1 MLGELLKPL
10 RGEGVCL
17 RPFVHADAEG
27 FACAARESAGSVG
40 RWMSWCHAGFSVGE
54 ARAWFAICAAELAA
68 CSAAELGIFAVDGGE
83 VLGGIGLNHFIVEHK
98 LCNLGYWVR
107 ASRQREGIAT
117 HAVRTMARFG
127 FADLGLMRIEIVVAE
142 GNVSSAGVAR
152 KAGAL
157 YEGLVRNRLVVDG
170 VSVPAWMFSM
180 VPDSVGRSQ

>member
-1 MLGELLKPL
+1 MLGELLEPL

-17 RPFVHADAEG
+17 RPFIPADAEA
-27 FACAARESAGSVG
+27 FAGAARESASAVG
-40 RWMSWCHAGFSVGE
+40 RWMSWCHADFSVGE

-68 CSAAELGIFAVDGGE
+68 GSAVELGIFTADGGE
-83 VLGGIGLNHFIVEHK
+83 VLGGIGLNHLIVEHK

-117 HAVRTMARFG
+117 RAVRTMAGFG
-127 FADLGLMRIEIVVAE
+127 FAALRLMRIEIVVAE
-142 GNVSSAGVAR
+142 GNVPSAGVAR

-157 YEGLVRNRLVVDG
+157 FEGLARNRLVVGG

-180 VPDSVGRSQ
+180 VPDSVGPSQ